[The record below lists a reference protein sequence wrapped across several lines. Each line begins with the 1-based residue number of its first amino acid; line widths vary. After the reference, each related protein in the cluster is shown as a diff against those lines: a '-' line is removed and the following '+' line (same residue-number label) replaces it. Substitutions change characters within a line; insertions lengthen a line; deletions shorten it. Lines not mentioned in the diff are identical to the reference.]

1 MIDRNFFKRLQR
13 NENGAT
19 AVEFALY
26 STVFFA
32 MLFGGIYVSF
42 LGFSA
47 ASLQSATESAARC
60 RAMGTTCTDATTTQ
74 NLRRDQVPQR
84 DWRRTDLRFD
94 YRTCGN
100 KVTGSM
106 NFNVKYIL
114 GRKTI
119 ALSSAAC
126 FPSQSASTT

>member
-1 MIDRNFFKRLQR
+1 MTSFLKRLR
-13 NENGAT
+13 RSEDGAT

-32 MLFGGIYVSF
+32 MLFGGIYMSL

-74 NLRRDQVPQR
+74 TYAATKFHKVGGATPTFVST
-84 DWRRTDLRFD
+84 TD
-94 YRTCGN
+94 TCGN

-106 NFNVKYIL
+106 TFTVRYIL
-114 GRKTI
+114 GTKTVSI
-119 ALSSAAC
+119 SSASC
-126 FPSQSASTT
+126 FPSQAASTS

>member
-1 MIDRNFFKRLQR
+1 MTNFLKRLQR
-13 NENGAT
+13 SEDGAT

-32 MLFGGIYVSF
+32 MLFGGIYMSF

-60 RAMGTTCTDATTTQ
+60 RAMGITCTDATTTQ
-74 NLRRDQVPQR
+74 TYAATKFHSVAGSAPTFVST
-84 DWRRTDLRFD
+84 TD
-94 YRTCGN
+94 TCGN

-106 NFNVKYIL
+106 TFSVKYIL
-114 GRKTI
+114 GTKAVSI
-119 ALSSAAC
+119 SSAAC